1 MFHCMHGYIHVAWYL
16 PTLYPRLP
24 QPDLVKHFTWNSTI
38 ERQPGCRE
46 IDLSKSFSNTKD
58 NVLRVIAEQLTLMEF
73 AVYKAVKRRYVHVY
87 TFYVCVWNTSRQQLQ
102 TDSIVLASVHAL
114 PPSSSMDVSNVCNAV
129 ITACKTLLPI
139 IQLPPPI
146 SNLIKY
152 M

>member
-1 MFHCMHGYIHVAWYL
+1 MHDIYMWPNTYLHCTPVF
-16 PTLYPRLP
+16 P

-87 TFYVCVWNTSRQQLQ
+87 TYVCGIQADNCKLTLYIS
-102 TDSIVLASVHAL
+102 VLVL
-114 PPSSSMDVSNVCNAV
+114 
-129 ITACKTLLPI
+129 
-139 IQLPPPI
+139 
-146 SNLIKY
+146 
-152 M
+152 